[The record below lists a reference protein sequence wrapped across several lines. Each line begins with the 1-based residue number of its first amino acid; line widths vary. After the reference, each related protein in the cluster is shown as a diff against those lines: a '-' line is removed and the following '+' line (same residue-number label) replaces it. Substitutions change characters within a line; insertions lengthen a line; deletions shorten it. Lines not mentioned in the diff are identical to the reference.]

1 MDSDQIIAT
10 LEAVVLKL
18 DTAYQKIAFNEGLIV
33 NRYRQIDSLME
44 WRHASAKEWLNDT
57 VSIGL
62 FILCVVLL
70 CVIIR
75 DKYRD

>member
-33 NRYRQIDSLME
+33 NRYQQIDSLME
-44 WRHASAKEWLNDT
+44 WRRASAKEWLNDT

-62 FILCVVLL
+62 FIFCAVLL
-70 CVIIR
+70 CVVIR